1 MISMTSPKVVLKTQ
15 FHLALNNKKI
25 SDKMINNI
33 NGMFDYYSN
42 PIKQAENMF
51 DYYDGTLKNNK
62 FNLVLEDG
70 NYATKKEIDKRKK
83 DYQKYLKKSNLW
95 KGIVSFNNDYIDTNI
110 SLEDLEKKMINE
122 ILPRFFKECG
132 FKNTSNMSYQVALH
146 TDTDNYHFHFSF
158 IEKKPNYVTKQNK
171 LSYRTKGQLSQRE
184 MNYLKDQ
191 VILSV
196 ERGNYYTNLLTKTN
210 KDIDYLKSY
219 FNPKDNNFTLKNKKD
234 IFLEEKIFRLG
245 DLVSKYQGAD
255 NYNKVKYNSIRNN
268 EIKKLTNEIKEYLF
282 NDKNSDL
289 RVYKGIIDKDLKKLN
304 KYYVELNKSN
314 NIENYHNKDLLDN
327 KERYLDNYVLN
338 AIINYAKDR
347 KLDSSNQKDKIDVND
362 LIKSSACLAW
372 RKHSFSNKKVMRK
385 VILHDYFTG
394 STNKAKFSAK
404 YEMENSL
411 KKISREMDKASE
423 QFHQLFEQEKEKR
436 KDDDYSL

>member
-1 MISMTSPKVVLKTQ
+1 MISTTSPKVVLKTQ
-15 FHLALNNKKI
+15 FHLALNNRKI

-51 DYYDGTLKNNK
+51 DYYDGTLKNKK

-70 NYATKKEIDKRKK
+70 SYATKKEIDKRKT
-83 DYQKYLKKSNLW
+83 DYQKYLKKSNLR

-110 SLEDLEKKMINE
+110 SLEDLEKKMISE

-132 FKNTSNMSYQVALH
+132 FKNISNMSYQVALH

-171 LSYRTKGQLSQRE
+171 LSYRTKGQLFQRE

-191 VILSV
+191 VVLSI

-219 FNPKDNNFTLKNKKD
+219 FNPKDKNFTLKNKKD

-282 NDKNSDL
+282 SDKESDL
-289 RVYKGIIDKDLKKLN
+289 RVYKGIIDKDLKNLN
-304 KYYVELNKSN
+304 KYYIELNKSN

-385 VILHDYFTG
+385 VILNSYFTG

-404 YEMENSL
+404 YEVENSL

-423 QFHQLFEQEKEKR
+423 QFHKLFEQEKERR
-436 KDDDYSL
+436 KDEDYSL

>member
-1 MISMTSPKVVLKTQ
+1 MISTTSPKVVLKTQ
-15 FHLALNNKKI
+15 FHLALNNRKI
-25 SDKMINNI
+25 SDKMTNNI

-51 DYYDGTLKNNK
+51 DYYDGTLKNKK

-70 NYATKKEIDKRKK
+70 SYASKKEIDKRKN
-83 DYQKYLKKSNLW
+83 DYQKYFKKSNLW
-95 KGIVSFNNDYIDTNI
+95 KGIVSFNNDYIDSNI

-132 FKNTSNMSYQVALH
+132 FKNTNNISYQVALH

-219 FNPKDNNFTLKNKKD
+219 FNPKDKNFTLKNKKD
-234 IFLEEKIFRLG
+234 IFLEEKILRLG

-282 NDKNSDL
+282 HDKKSDL
-289 RVYKGIIDKDLKKLN
+289 RVYKGIINKDLKELN
-304 KYYVELNKSN
+304 KYYVELK
-314 NIENYHNKDLLDN
+314 
-327 KERYLDNYVLN
+327 
-338 AIINYAKDR
+338 
-347 KLDSSNQKDKIDVND
+347 
-362 LIKSSACLAW
+362 
-372 RKHSFSNKKVMRK
+372 
-385 VILHDYFTG
+385 
-394 STNKAKFSAK
+394 
-404 YEMENSL
+404 
-411 KKISREMDKASE
+411 
-423 QFHQLFEQEKEKR
+423 
-436 KDDDYSL
+436 

>member
-1 MISMTSPKVVLKTQ
+1 MNNIIKLKIREIDSFKDHPFKVVNDDSLMQ
-15 FHLALNNKKI
+15 LAQSIK
-25 SDKMINNI
+25 D
-33 NGMFDYYSN
+33 NGLLV
-42 PIKQAENMF
+42 PI
-51 DYYDGTLKNNK
+51 
-62 FNLVLEDG
+62 VVR
-70 NYATKKEIDKRKK
+70 KKEDNRYEIISGHRRKAAVE
-83 DYQKYLKKSNLW
+83 LN
-95 KGIVSFNNDYIDTNI
+95 GEEYIDSNI
-110 SLEDLEKKMINE
+110 SLEDLEKKMISE
-122 ILPRFFKECG
+122 VLPRFFKECG

-171 LSYRTKGQLSQRE
+171 FSYRTKGQLSQRE

-219 FNPKDNNFTLKNKKD
+219 FNPKDKNFTLKNKKD

-282 NDKNSDL
+282 NDKKSDL
-289 RVYKGIIDKDLKKLN
+289 RVYKGIIDKDLKNLN
-304 KYYVELNKSN
+304 KYYIELNKSN
-314 NIENYHNKDLLDN
+314 KIENYHNKGLLDS
-327 KERYLDNYVLN
+327 KERYLDNYILN
-338 AIINYAKDR
+338 AIINHAKDR

-385 VILHDYFTG
+385 VILNSYFTG

-404 YEMENSL
+404 YEIENSL